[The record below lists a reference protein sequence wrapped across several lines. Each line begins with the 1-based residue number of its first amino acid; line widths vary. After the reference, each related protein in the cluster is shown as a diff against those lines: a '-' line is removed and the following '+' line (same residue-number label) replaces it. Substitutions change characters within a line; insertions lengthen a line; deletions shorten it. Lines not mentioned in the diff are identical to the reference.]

1 MSTIEFNEALVGIQ
15 SNLFSFALN
24 FTKNREDARDL
35 TQETLLKAI
44 NYRTYYTPNT
54 NFKAWVFT
62 IMRNIFINQY
72 RRNTKTRMIFDYSED
87 SYLFTN
93 QKSVERLGVKEINQK
108 IEALNDELKTP
119 FKMHF
124 EGFKYKEIAD
134 SMKLPIGT
142 IKSRIFIARK
152 RLMDQLPDYQF
163 SEN

>member
-1 MSTIEFNEALVGIQ
+1 VEGSPM
-15 SNLFSFALN
+15 
-24 FTKNREDARDL
+24 
-35 TQETLLKAI
+35 
-44 NYRTYYTPNT
+44 
-54 NFKAWVFT
+54 
-62 IMRNIFINQY
+62 
-72 RRNTKTRMIFDYSED
+72 
-87 SYLFTN
+87 
-93 QKSVERLGVKEINQK
+93 ERLGVKEINQK

-134 SMKLPIGT
+134 TMKLPIGT